1 MHTSSLFFKRMLPVG
16 LALGTAWAARG
27 QIGHEYGAT
36 WAAAIGILTVIALSG
51 RKDWYDRLPV
61 IVVLGAIAW
70 GAGGMISYGQIVGY
84 GHAADYLNVSYGL
97 LMLVI
102 IGALYGFLGGGITA
116 LALSTSPEHK
126 VDWATLFTQ
135 MFAGGYLFWGIFI
148 FQLEWFMT
156 PPRSEL
162 WAGCMGAALA
172 LGWYMYRNGYTYA
185 LRTAFFSALGAG
197 FGFGFGN
204 FLQRMGHT
212 SGIRFNWWNVME
224 YSIGFFG
231 GLGMAYGIFS
241 VNRWPKT
248 IAPVKTSN
256 IIAWVFLI
264 ILLPVINL
272 IEGVNTKTMMS
283 TGESIHTADPAAF
296 AFNWQVIMWVMSAL
310 FMLVLTFY
318 YKPSLQEASKQKKA
332 MWLTLFYM
340 IWYIIISNVISAIWL
355 TPKFSSQHLYWVN
368 LVVLWLLLR
377 NNNPGSLTGAGSSIS
392 TRWTYAVAK
401 WWAAVLLSIL
411 LLSYIAI
418 SIGHVHPNAQ
428 IRFE

>member
-1 MHTSSLFFKRMLPVG
+1 MHTTSLFFKRMLPVA

-70 GAGGMISYGQIVGY
+70 GAGGMISYGKIVGY

-116 LALSTSPEHK
+116 LALSTTPEHK
-126 VDWATLFTQ
+126 VDWAAVFTQ
-135 MFAGGYLFWGIFI
+135 MFAGGYLFWGFFI

-162 WAGCMGAALA
+162 WAACMGAALA

-212 SGIRFNWWNVME
+212 SGIKFNWWNVME

-241 VNRWPKT
+241 NSKWPKT
-248 IAPVKTSN
+248 IASHKVSN
-256 IIAWVFLI
+256 TLAWLFLI

-272 IEGVNTKTMMS
+272 IEGVTTKRMTT
-283 TGESIHTADPAAF
+283 TGEGIQAADPAAF
-296 AFNWQVIMWVMSAL
+296 AFNWQVIMWVMSAI
-310 FMLVLTFY
+310 FMLVLTYY
-318 YKPSLQEASKQKKA
+318 YKPALQGASSQKKA
-332 MWLTLFYM
+332 TTLTLVYLA
-340 IWYIIISNVISAIWL
+340 WYIIISNVVSAIWL
-355 TPKFSSQHLYWVN
+355 TPAFSSQHLYWIN
-368 LVVLWLLLR
+368 LVIVGLFLRKSATAIMPEAGGAVSASWPVSVL
-377 NNNPGSLTGAGSSIS
+377 
-392 TRWTYAVAK
+392 K
-401 WWAAVLLSIL
+401 WWVAVLLCIL
-411 LLSYIAI
+411 LLSYIAVSTGYI
-418 SIGHVHPNAQ
+418 HPNAQ
-428 IRFE
+428 VRFE

>member
-36 WAAAIGILTVIALSG
+36 WAAAIGILMVIALSG

-70 GAGGMISYGQIVGY
+70 GAGGMISYGKIVGY

-116 LALSTSPEHK
+116 LALSTTPEHK
-126 VDWATLFTQ
+126 VDWAAVFTQ
-135 MFAGGYLFWGIFI
+135 MFAGGYLFWGVFI

-162 WAGCMGAALA
+162 WAACMGAALA
-172 LGWYMYRNGYTYA
+172 LGWYMHRNGYSYA
-185 LRTAFFSALGAG
+185 LRIAFFSALGAG

-212 SGIRFNWWNVME
+212 SGIKFNWWNVME

-241 VNRWPKT
+241 VNKWPKNV
-248 IAPVKTSN
+248 APGKTSN
-256 IIAWVFLI
+256 TIAWIFLI

-272 IEGVNTKTMMS
+272 MEGVNTKTMMS
-283 TGESIHTADPAAF
+283 TGEGIHTADPAAF

-310 FMLVLTFY
+310 FMLALTYY
-318 YKPSLQEASKQKKA
+318 YKPALQEASTQKKVV
-332 MWLTLFYM
+332 WLTLFYM

-377 NNNPGSLTGAGSSIS
+377 KNTPDALTGEESSIPAH
-392 TRWTYAVAK
+392 WPYVVLK
-401 WWAAVLLSIL
+401 WWAAVLLCIL

>member
-1 MHTSSLFFKRMLPVG
+1 
-16 LALGTAWAARG
+16 
-27 QIGHEYGAT
+27 
-36 WAAAIGILTVIALSG
+36 
-51 RKDWYDRLPV
+51 LPV

-70 GAGGMISYGQIVGY
+70 GAGGMISYGKIVGY
-84 GHAADYLNVSYGL
+84 GHAADYLNVGYGL

-116 LALSTSPEHK
+116 LALSTTPEQK
-126 VDWATLFTQ
+126 LDWAAVFTQ

-162 WAGCMGAALA
+162 WAACMGAALA

-185 LRTAFFSALGAG
+185 LRTAFYSALGAG

-204 FLQRMGHT
+204 FLQRMGYT
-212 SGIRFNWWNVME
+212 SGIKFNWWNVME

-241 VNRWPKT
+241 VKKWPKT
-248 IAPVKTSN
+248 VAPDMVSN
-256 IIAWVFLI
+256 AIAWVFLI
-264 ILLPVINL
+264 LFLPVINL

-283 TGESIHTADPAAF
+283 TGEGIHSADPAAF
-296 AFNWQVIMWVMSAL
+296 AFNWQAVMWVMSVL
-310 FMLVLTFY
+310 FMLALTYY
-318 YKPSLQEASKQKKA
+318 YKPALQHASSQKKV
-332 MWLTLFYM
+332 MTLTLAYLT
-340 IWYIIISNVISAIWL
+340 WYIVISNVISAIWL

-377 NNNPGSLTGAGSSIS
+377 KSPKDPVAGAESSIS
-392 TRWTYAVAK
+392 GRWPYAMLK
-401 WWAAVLLSIL
+401 WWIAVLLCIL
-411 LLSYIAI
+411 ILSYIAI
-418 SIGHVHPNAQ
+418 SIGYVHPNAQ

>member
-1 MHTSSLFFKRMLPVG
+1 MLPVG

-51 RKDWYDRLPV
+51 RKDWLERLPV
-61 IVVLGAIAW
+61 IVVLGAVAW
-70 GAGGMISYGQIVGY
+70 GAGGMISYGKIVGY

-102 IGALYGFLGGGITA
+102 IGALYGFMGGGITA
-116 LALSTSPEHK
+116 LALSTTPEHK
-126 VDWATLFTQ
+126 VDWAAVFTQ

-162 WAGCMGAALA
+162 WAACMGAALA

-248 IAPVKTSN
+248 IAPVRTSN
-256 IIAWVFLI
+256 LVAWIFLI
-264 ILLPVINL
+264 ALLPVINL
-272 IEGVNTKTMMS
+272 IEGVNTKSMMS
-283 TGESIHTADPAAF
+283 TGESIHSADPAAF
-296 AFNWQVIMWVMSAL
+296 AFNWQVVLWVMSAL
-310 FMLVLTFY
+310 LMLLLTYY
-318 YKPSLQEASKQKKA
+318 YKPASQHASTQKKA
-332 MWLTLFYM
+332 IWLTLCYAM
-340 IWYIIISNVISAIWL
+340 WYIIISNVISAIWL
-355 TPKFSSQHLYWVN
+355 TPEFSSQHLYWMN
-368 LVVLWLLLR
+368 LIALWLLLR
-377 NNNPGSLTGAGSSIS
+377 KSAPGSETGPESPLPA
-392 TRWTYAVAK
+392 RWPYTVLK
-401 WWAAVLLSIL
+401 WWIAALLCIL
-411 LLSYIAI
+411 LLSFIAV
-418 SIGHVHPNAQ
+418 SIGYVHPNAQ

>member
-70 GAGGMISYGQIVGY
+70 GAGGMISYGKIVGY

-116 LALSTSPEHK
+116 LALSASPEHK
-126 VDWATLFTQ
+126 VDWATVFTQ
-135 MFAGGYLFWGIFI
+135 MFAGGYLFWGVFI
-148 FQLEWFMT
+148 FQLEWLMT

-162 WAGCMGAALA
+162 WAACMGAALA
-172 LGWYMYRNGYTYA
+172 LGWYMYRNGYSYA

-212 SGIRFNWWNVME
+212 SGIKFNWWNVME

-241 VNRWPKT
+241 VNKWPKT
-248 IAPVKTSN
+248 VAPGKASN
-256 IIAWVFLI
+256 TIAWVFLI

-272 IEGVNTKTMMS
+272 MEGVNTKTMMS
-283 TGESIHTADPAAF
+283 TGEGIHTADPAAF

-310 FMLVLTFY
+310 FMLALTYY
-318 YKPSLQEASKQKKA
+318 YKPALQEASTQKKVVR
-332 MWLTLFYM
+332 LTLFYM

-377 NNNPGSLTGAGSSIS
+377 KSAADPVIETGNSIS
-392 TRWTYAVAK
+392 IRWPYTVLK
-401 WWAAVLLSIL
+401 WWAAVLLCIL

-418 SIGHVHPNAQ
+418 SIGHVHPHAQ

>member
-1 MHTSSLFFKRMLPVG
+1 MYTSSLFFKRMLPVG

-70 GAGGMISYGQIVGY
+70 GAGGMISYGKIVGY

-116 LALSTSPEHK
+116 LALSTTPEHK
-126 VDWATLFTQ
+126 VDWAAVFTQ
-135 MFAGGYLFWGIFI
+135 MFAGGYLFWGVFI

-162 WAGCMGAALA
+162 WAACMGAALA
-172 LGWYMYRNGYTYA
+172 LGWYMYRNGYGYA
-185 LRTAFFSALGAG
+185 LRIAFFSALGAG

-212 SGIRFNWWNVME
+212 SGIKFNWWNVME

-241 VNRWPKT
+241 VNKWPKT
-248 IAPVKTSN
+248 VAPGKTSN
-256 IIAWVFLI
+256 TIAWIFLI

-272 IEGVNTKTMMS
+272 MEGVNTKTMMS
-283 TGESIHTADPAAF
+283 TGEGIHTADPAAF

-310 FMLVLTFY
+310 FMLALTYY
-318 YKPSLQEASKQKKA
+318 YKPALQEASTQKKVV
-332 MWLTLFYM
+332 WLTLFYM

-377 NNNPGSLTGAGSSIS
+377 KNTPDALTGEESSIPAH
-392 TRWTYAVAK
+392 WPYVVLK
-401 WWAAVLLSIL
+401 WWAAVLLCIL

>member
-1 MHTSSLFFKRMLPVG
+1 MKASTLFLNRMLPVG

-36 WAAAIGILTVIALSG
+36 WAAAIGILTIIALSD

-70 GAGGMISYGQIVGY
+70 GAGGMISYGKIVGY

-116 LALSTSPEHK
+116 LALSNTPENK
-126 VDWATLFTQ
+126 VDWAAVFTQ

-162 WAGCMGAALA
+162 WAACMGAALA
-172 LGWYMYRNGYTYA
+172 LGWYLYRNGYTYA
-185 LRTAFFSALGAG
+185 LRTAFYSALGAG

-204 FLQRMGHT
+204 FLQRMGYT
-212 SGIRFNWWNVME
+212 SGIKFNWWNVME
-224 YSIGFFG
+224 YSTGFFG

-241 VNRWPKT
+241 VNSWPKT
-248 IAPVKTSN
+248 VAPDRVANAT
-256 IIAWVFLI
+256 AWVFLI

-283 TGESIHTADPAAF
+283 TGKDINSTDPAAF
-296 AFNWQVIMWVMSAL
+296 AFNWQAIMWVMSIL
-310 FMLVLTFY
+310 FMIGLTFY
-318 YKPSLQEASKQKKA
+318 YKPASEGASSQRKTTT
-332 MWLTLFYM
+332 LTLVYLA
-340 IWYIIISNVISAIWL
+340 WYIIISNVISAIWL

-368 LVVLWLLLR
+368 LIVLWLLMR
-377 NNNPGSLTGAGSSIS
+377 KSPKFPETGAESSIS
-392 TRWTYAVAK
+392 VSWPYAALK
-401 WWAAVLLSIL
+401 WWLAALLCIL
-411 LLSYIAI
+411 ILSYIAI
-418 SIGHVHPNAQ
+418 SIGYVHPNAQ

>member
-1 MHTSSLFFKRMLPVG
+1 MHKPSLFFNRMLPVG

-36 WAAAIGILTVIALSG
+36 WAAAIGILTIIALSG

-70 GAGGMISYGQIVGY
+70 GAGGMISYGKIVGY

-116 LALSTSPEHK
+116 LALSTTPEQK
-126 VDWATLFTQ
+126 VDWAAVFTQ

-162 WAGCMGAALA
+162 WAACMGAALA
-172 LGWYMYRNGYTYA
+172 LGWYLYRNGYTYA
-185 LRTAFFSALGAG
+185 LRTAFYSALGAG

-212 SGIRFNWWNVME
+212 SGIKFNWWNVME

-241 VNRWPKT
+241 VKKWPKT
-248 IAPVKTSN
+248 VAPDRVSN
-256 IIAWVFLI
+256 AMAWVFLI
-264 ILLPVINL
+264 LFLPVINL
-272 IEGVNTKTMMS
+272 IEGVNTKTMIS
-283 TGESIHTADPAAF
+283 TGEGINSTDPAAF
-296 AFNWQVIMWVMSAL
+296 AFNWQAVMWVMSAL
-310 FMLVLTFY
+310 FMIALTYY
-318 YKPSLQEASKQKKA
+318 YKPALLNTSTQKKA

-340 IWYIIISNVISAIWL
+340 VWYIVISNVISAIWL

-377 NNNPGSLTGAGSSIS
+377 KNIPDSVIGADSSIS
-392 TRWTYAVAK
+392 ARWPYTVLK
-401 WWAAVLLSIL
+401 WWLAALFCIL

-418 SIGHVHPNAQ
+418 SIGYVHPNAQ

>member
-1 MHTSSLFFKRMLPVG
+1 MHKSSLFFNRMLPVG
-16 LALGTAWAARG
+16 LALGTAWAVRG

-51 RKDWYDRLPV
+51 RKDWLDRLPV
-61 IVVLGAIAW
+61 IVGLGAIAW
-70 GAGGMISYGQIVGY
+70 GAGGMISYGKIVGY

-102 IGALYGFLGGGITA
+102 IGALYGFMGGGITA
-116 LALSTSPEHK
+116 LALSATPEHK
-126 VDWATLFTQ
+126 VDWAAVFTQ
-135 MFAGGYLFWGIFI
+135 MFAGGYLFWGMFI

-162 WAGCMGAALA
+162 WAACMGASLA
-172 LGWYMYRNGYTYA
+172 LGWYMYRNGYSYA
-185 LRTAFFSALGAG
+185 LRAAFFSALGAG

-241 VNRWPKT
+241 VKRWPKT
-248 IAPVKTSN
+248 IAPVRLSN
-256 IIAWVFLI
+256 LMAWVFLI
-264 ILLPVINL
+264 VLLPVINL

-283 TGESIHTADPAAF
+283 TGEDLHSADPAAF
-296 AFNWQVIMWVMSAL
+296 AFNWQLVLWVMSAL
-310 FMLVLTFY
+310 FMLLLTYF
-318 YKPSLQEASKQKKA
+318 YKPALQGASTQKKA
-332 MWLTLFYM
+332 VGLTLFYM
-340 IWYIIISNVISAIWL
+340 IWYIVISNVISAIWL
-355 TPKFSSQHLYWVN
+355 TPKFSSQHLYWMN
-368 LVVLWLLLR
+368 LIALWLLLR
-377 NNNPGSLTGAGSSIS
+377 KSTPGSETGPESPLPV
-392 TRWTYAVAK
+392 RWPYTVLK
-401 WWAAVLLSIL
+401 WWIAAVLCIL
-411 LLSYIAI
+411 LLSFVAV
-418 SIGHVHPNAQ
+418 SIGYLHPNAQ